1 MEARVMNTIFK
12 PKQAESGVIYTHGA
26 PELREPLPWSLD
38 EPALSQQIQD
48 LFYALIER
56 LRVWH

>member
-12 PKQAESGVIYTHGA
+12 PKQAESGVIYTHGV
-26 PELREPLPWSLD
+26 REPLTWLLD

-48 LFYALIER
+48 FFYALIER